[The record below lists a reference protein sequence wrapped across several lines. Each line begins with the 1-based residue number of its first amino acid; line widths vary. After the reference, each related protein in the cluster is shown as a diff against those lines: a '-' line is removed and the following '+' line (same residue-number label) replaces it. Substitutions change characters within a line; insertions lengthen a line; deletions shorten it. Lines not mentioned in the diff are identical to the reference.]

1 MRVHREFVAVQHN
14 GLCLIADI
22 ETRSAKVPPRFATLH
37 DIVHSNP
44 VPRAMAK
51 SLSSLWLK
59 NLRRLSKVQKTQQ
72 ARGRKLFKSLLPKPP
87 KPPKP
92 VRAAAVRRAKP
103 VKSTA
108 PKAVK
113 RSRQVVAKS
122 AKPAPAV
129 IGLPGSWQKS
139 YLSVPGERR
148 LLYWLYQPAGKALT
162 PRPLVVMLHGC
173 QQTATDF
180 AAATRMNELAER
192 KGFAVLYPQQ
202 SSTSDSH
209 RCWHWYQRA
218 TQQGQGEA
226 RLIAAT
232 VAQVQGK
239 HGLDASRTYVAGL
252 SAGAAL
258 ATIVALR
265 YPYLIAAVGLHS
277 APVFGTSDSPMSAF
291 RAMQQGSGRAQSEAS
306 AFTDALPQFPGMP
319 AVLIHGERDAV
330 VRRINAEQLT
340 RQFEIINAAFITR
353 AEPVHRSYAARSGG
367 RSPRHGYQTTS
378 YYAGRKPQLL
388 RCQIEA
394 LGHAWSGGDERLAFS
409 VREGPDATLL
419 MWTFFALHRRVALV
433 PKP

>member
-1 MRVHREFVAVQHN
+1 
-14 GLCLIADI
+14 
-22 ETRSAKVPPRFATLH
+22 
-37 DIVHSNP
+37 
-44 VPRAMAK
+44 MAK

-59 NLRRLSKVQKTQQ
+59 SVRRLSKVQKTQQ
-72 ARGRKLFKSLLPKPP
+72 ARGRKLIKSLLPKA
-87 KPPKP
+87 
-92 VRAAAVRRAKP
+92 VRAAPVRRAKP
-103 VKSTA
+103 VKTAA

-113 RSRQVVAKS
+113 RSRQVVAK
-122 AKPAPAV
+122 PVPPV
-129 IGLPGSWQKS
+129 PGLPGSWQKS
-139 YLSVPGERR
+139 YFSVPGAGQLAPARR
-148 LLYWLYQPAGKALT
+148 LLYWLYQPAGKAPT

-202 SSTSDSH
+202 SVASDSH

-226 RLIAAT
+226 GLIAAMI
-232 VAQVQGK
+232 AQVQGK
-239 HGLDASRTYVAGL
+239 HGLDASRTYVTGL

-265 YPYLIAAVGLHS
+265 YPHMIAAVGLHS
-277 APVFGTSDSPMSAF
+277 TPVFGTSDSPMSAF
-291 RAMQQGSGRAQSEAS
+291 RAMQQGSGRAHSEAT
-306 AFTDALPQFPGMP
+306 AFAEALPQFPGMP

-353 AEPVHRSYAARSGG
+353 DQPVRRSYAARRGG

-388 RCQIEA
+388 RCQIDA

-409 VREGPDATLL
+409 AREGPDATLL
-419 MWTFFALHRRVALV
+419 MWTFFALHRRIALV

>member
-1 MRVHREFVAVQHN
+1 
-14 GLCLIADI
+14 
-22 ETRSAKVPPRFATLH
+22 
-37 DIVHSNP
+37 
-44 VPRAMAK
+44 MAK
-51 SLSSLWLK
+51 SLSGLWLK
-59 NLRRLSKVQKTQQ
+59 SVRRLGKAQKSQQ

-87 KPPKP
+87 KA
-92 VRAAAVRRAKP
+92 VRATPVRRAKP
-103 VKSTA
+103 VKSAA
-108 PKAVK
+108 PKAAK
-113 RSRQVVAKS
+113 RSRPSQIVA

-129 IGLPGSWQKS
+129 AGLPGSWQKS
-139 YLSVPGERR
+139 YLSVPGAGRLAPARR
-148 LLYWLYQPAGKALT
+148 LLYWLYQPAGKAQA

-173 QQTATDF
+173 QQTAADF

-202 SSTSDSH
+202 SAASDSH

-226 RLIAAT
+226 LLIAAT
-232 VAQVQGK
+232 IAQVQTK
-239 HGLDASRTYVAGL
+239 HSLDATRTYVAGL

-265 YPYLIAAVGLHS
+265 YPQMIAAVGLHS
-277 APVFGTSDSPMSAF
+277 TPVFGISDSPMSAF
-291 RAMQQGSGRAQSEAS
+291 RAMQQGSGRAHSEATS
-306 AFTDALPQFPGMP
+306 FAEALPQFPGMP

-340 RQFEIINAAFITR
+340 RQFEIINAAFLTR
-353 AEPVHRSYAARSGG
+353 EQPVRRSYAARTGG

-388 RCQIEA
+388 RCQIDA

-409 VREGPDATLL
+409 AREGPDATLL

-433 PKP
+433 PTP

>member
-1 MRVHREFVAVQHN
+1 
-14 GLCLIADI
+14 
-22 ETRSAKVPPRFATLH
+22 
-37 DIVHSNP
+37 
-44 VPRAMAK
+44 MAK
-51 SLSSLWLK
+51 SLSSLLLK
-59 NLRRLSKVQKTQQ
+59 SVRRLSKAQKTQQ
-72 ARGRKLFKSLLPKPP
+72 ARGRKLFKSLLPKPS
-87 KPPKP
+87 KP
-92 VRAAAVRRAKP
+92 VRAAPVRRAKP
-103 VKSTA
+103 VKIAA

-113 RSRQVVAKS
+113 AIKRSSQVVAKPI
-122 AKPAPAV
+122 KPTAAV
-129 IGLPGSWQKS
+129 LGLPGSWQKS

-148 LLYWLYQPAGKALT
+148 LLYWLYQPAGKAQA

-202 SSTSDSH
+202 STTSDSH

-226 RLIAAT
+226 RLIAAMI
-232 VAQVQGK
+232 AQVQAR

-265 YPYLIAAVGLHS
+265 YPHLIAAVGLHS

-291 RAMQQGSGRAQSEAS
+291 RAMQQGSGRAHSDAAS
-306 AFTDALPQFPGMP
+306 AFADALPQFPGMP

-353 AEPVHRSYAARSGG
+353 DQPVQRSYAARNGG

-388 RCQIEA
+388 RCQIDA

-409 VREGPDATLL
+409 VREGPDATLM

-433 PKP
+433 PKA

>member
-1 MRVHREFVAVQHN
+1 
-14 GLCLIADI
+14 
-22 ETRSAKVPPRFATLH
+22 
-37 DIVHSNP
+37 
-44 VPRAMAK
+44 MAK

-59 NLRRLSKVQKTQQ
+59 SVRRLRKVQKTQQ
-72 ARGRKLFKSLLPKPP
+72 ARGRKLFKSLLPKP
-87 KPPKP
+87 
-92 VRAAAVRRAKP
+92 VRAAPVRRAKP
-103 VKSTA
+103 VKTA
-108 PKAVK
+108 LPKTVKAVK
-113 RSRQVVAKS
+113 RSRPVD
-122 AKPAPAV
+122 AKPAKSVKSKLPV
-129 IGLPGSWQKS
+129 IGLPGTWQKS
-139 YLSVPGERR
+139 YLSVPSERR
-148 LLYWLYQPAGKALT
+148 LLYWLYQPAGKALA

-180 AAATRMNELAER
+180 AAATRMNEMAER

-202 SSTSDSH
+202 SVASDSH

-226 RLIAAT
+226 RLIAALI
-232 VAQVQGK
+232 AQVQAR

-265 YPYLIAAVGLHS
+265 YPHMIAAVGLHS

-291 RAMQQGSGRAQSEAS
+291 RAMQQGSGRAHGAAAS
-306 AFTDALPQFPGMP
+306 AFAASMPQFPGMP

-353 AEPVHRSYAARSGG
+353 VEPVRRSYAARSGG

-378 YYAGRKPQLL
+378 YYSGRKPQLL

-409 VREGPDATLL
+409 AREGPDATLL
-419 MWTFFALHRRVALV
+419 MWTFFALHRRAALV
-433 PKP
+433 LTP

>member
-1 MRVHREFVAVQHN
+1 
-14 GLCLIADI
+14 
-22 ETRSAKVPPRFATLH
+22 
-37 DIVHSNP
+37 
-44 VPRAMAK
+44 MAK

-59 NLRRLSKVQKTQQ
+59 SVQRLSKVQMTQQ
-72 ARGRKLFKSLLPKPP
+72 ARGRKLFESLLPKAT
-87 KPPKP
+87 KPTKP
-92 VRAAAVRRAKP
+92 VRAAPVRRAKP
-103 VKSTA
+103 VKSAA
-108 PKAVK
+108 PKAAKAVK
-113 RSRQVVAKS
+113 AIKRRSVA
-122 AKPAPAV
+122 AKPAPPDL
-129 IGLPGSWQKS
+129 GLPGSWQKS
-139 YLSVPGERR
+139 YLSAPGERR
-148 LLYWLYQPAGKALT
+148 LLYWLFQPAGKAQA

-202 SSTSDSH
+202 SAASDSH

-226 RLIAAT
+226 KLIAAMI
-232 VAQVQGK
+232 AQVQSK
-239 HGLDASRTYVAGL
+239 HGLDATRTYVAGL

-265 YPYLIAAVGLHS
+265 YPHLIAAIGLHS

-291 RAMQQGSGRAQSEAS
+291 RAMQQGSGQAHGATAS
-306 AFTDALPQFPGMP
+306 AFADALPQFPGMP

-340 RQFEIINAAFITR
+340 HQFEIINAAFITR
-353 AEPVHRSYAARSGG
+353 AGPVHRSYAARTGG

-388 RCQIEA
+388 RCQIDV

-409 VREGPDATLL
+409 AREGPDATLM
-419 MWTFFALHRRVALV
+419 MWRFFALHRRGVVV
-433 PKP
+433 PTS

>member
-1 MRVHREFVAVQHN
+1 
-14 GLCLIADI
+14 
-22 ETRSAKVPPRFATLH
+22 
-37 DIVHSNP
+37 
-44 VPRAMAK
+44 MAK
-51 SLSSLWLK
+51 SLSSLWLRSV
-59 NLRRLSKVQKTQQ
+59 RRLSKAQKTQQ
-72 ARGRKLFKSLLPKPP
+72 ARGRKLLKSLLPQ
-87 KPPKP
+87 P
-92 VRAAAVRRAKP
+92 VRAAPLRRAKP
-103 VKSTA
+103 VKSAA
-108 PKAVK
+108 PKALR
-113 RSRQVVAKS
+113 RSRQVVAK
-122 AKPAPAV
+122 PAPVV
-129 IGLPGSWQKS
+129 IGLPGSWKKS

-148 LLYWLYQPAGKALT
+148 LLYWLYQPAGKAQA

-173 QQTATDF
+173 RQTAPDF
-180 AAATRMNELAER
+180 AAATRTNELAER

-202 SSTSDSH
+202 SAASDAH

-226 RLIAAT
+226 RLIAAMI
-232 VAQVQGK
+232 AQVQAK

-265 YPYLIAAVGLHS
+265 YPHLIAAVGLHS

-291 RAMQQGSGRAQSEAS
+291 RAMQQGSGRAHGDTAS
-306 AFTDALPQFPGMP
+306 AFAASLPDFPGMP

-353 AEPVHRSYAARSGG
+353 AEPVRRSYAARRGG

-409 VREGPDATLL
+409 AREGPDATLL
-419 MWTFFALHRRVALV
+419 MWTFFALHRRDALV
-433 PKP
+433 PTA